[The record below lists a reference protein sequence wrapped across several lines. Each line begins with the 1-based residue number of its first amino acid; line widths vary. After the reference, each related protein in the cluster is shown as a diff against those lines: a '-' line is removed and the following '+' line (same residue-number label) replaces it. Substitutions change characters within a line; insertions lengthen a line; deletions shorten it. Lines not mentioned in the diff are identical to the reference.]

1 MMMALKGSFTHTG
14 KQESQALFST
24 AAPEDRLSLLLLI
37 FFLSRFSFLA
47 VVVVAELSQKALQG
61 FPKIRPWRLAE
72 TYSKVNVTLV
82 DTWTFWH
89 LELESHFS
97 CWLIDIGDDM
107 YVQGSWTWS
116 MCNCN
121 ANLRVSLQ
129 GSFLVAST
137 QCCSCIKDHKS
148 NLGMTRHKAA
158 AAASM
163 SSSLSSAAYIYMT
176 STDLQ
181 LWPLFFFVMS
191 SARPTL
197 YIYIYTKA
205 FSILSLLHMYD
216 TLALFYWSRFPEGRY

>member
-1 MMMALKGSFTHTG
+1 MNSTAARAAAHVMMMALKGSFTHTG

-97 CWLIDIGDDM
+97 CWRLIDIGDDM
-107 YVQGSWTWS
+107 YVQGS
-116 MCNCN
+116 
-121 ANLRVSLQ
+121 
-129 GSFLVAST
+129 
-137 QCCSCIKDHKS
+137 
-148 NLGMTRHKAA
+148 
-158 AAASM
+158 
-163 SSSLSSAAYIYMT
+163 
-176 STDLQ
+176 
-181 LWPLFFFVMS
+181 
-191 SARPTL
+191 
-197 YIYIYTKA
+197 
-205 FSILSLLHMYD
+205 
-216 TLALFYWSRFPEGRY
+216 